1 MFTMTEKVMSYRDL
15 KVWQKGIELVKMI
28 YLLTRDFPKH
38 ETYGLTSQIQRS
50 AVSVPSNIAEGQ
62 TRNSTAEFQR
72 FLFIA
77 QGSLSEVD
85 TQIVIAQE
93 LDYLDKEKGQD
104 VEARILELRKMLYA
118 LINSLPKK

>member
-1 MFTMTEKVMSYRDL
+1 
-15 KVWQKGIELVKMI
+15 MI

-85 TQIVIAQE
+85 TQIVISQE
-93 LDYLDKEKGQD
+93 LGYLEKEKGQV

>member
-1 MFTMTEKVMSYRDL
+1 MTEKVLNYRDL
-15 KVWQKGIELVKMI
+15 KVWQKGIELVKTI
-28 YLLTRDFPKH
+28 YLLSRDFPKH
-38 ETYGLTSQIQRS
+38 EVYGLTSQLQRS

-62 TRNSTAEFQR
+62 TRNSTADFQR

-93 LDYLDKEKGQD
+93 LGYLQREKGQE
-104 VEARILELRKMLYA
+104 VETRILELRKMLYA

>member
-1 MFTMTEKVMSYRDL
+1 MAEKVMSYHDL
-15 KVWQKGIELVKMI
+15 KVWQKGIELVKTI
-28 YLLTRDFPKH
+28 YLLTRDFPKY

-62 TRNSTAEFQR
+62 TRNSTADFQR
-72 FLFIA
+72 FIFIA

-93 LDYLDKEKGQD
+93 LGYLDKAKGQD
-104 VEARILELRKMLYA
+104 VEARILELRRMLYA

>member
-1 MFTMTEKVMSYRDL
+1 MAEKVMNYRDL
-15 KVWQKGIELVKMI
+15 KVWQKGIELVKTI
-28 YLLTRDFPKH
+28 YVLTRDFPKY

-77 QGSLSEVD
+77 QASLSEVD

-93 LDYLDKEKGQD
+93 LGYLEKAKGQD

>member
-1 MFTMTEKVMSYRDL
+1 MAEKVMSYRDL
-15 KVWQKGIELVKMI
+15 KVWQKGIELVKTI

-38 ETYGLTSQIQRS
+38 EIYGLTSQIQRS

-62 TRNSTAEFQR
+62 TRNSMADFQR

-93 LDYLDKEKGQD
+93 LGYLEKEKGQD
-104 VEARILELRKMLYA
+104 VEARILELRRMLYA

>member
-1 MFTMTEKVMSYRDL
+1 MAEKVMSYHDL
-15 KVWQKGIELVKMI
+15 KVWQKGIELVKTI
-28 YLLTRDFPKH
+28 YLLTRDFPKY

-62 TRNSTAEFQR
+62 TRNSTADFQR
-72 FLFIA
+72 FLFIS

-93 LDYLDKEKGQD
+93 LGYLDKAKGQD
-104 VEARILELRKMLYA
+104 VEARILELRRMLYA

>member
-1 MFTMTEKVMSYRDL
+1 MMTEKVMSYRDL
-15 KVWQKGIELVKMI
+15 KVWQKGIELVKLI

-62 TRNSTAEFQR
+62 TRNSTADFQR

-93 LDYLDKEKGQD
+93 LGYLERAKGQD

>member
-1 MFTMTEKVMSYRDL
+1 MTEKVMSYRDL

>member
-1 MFTMTEKVMSYRDL
+1 MAEKVMSYHDL
-15 KVWQKGIELVKMI
+15 KVWQKGIELVKTI
-28 YLLTRDFPKH
+28 YLLTRDFPKY
-38 ETYGLTSQIQRS
+38 ETYGLMSQIQRS

-62 TRNSTAEFQR
+62 TRNSTADFQR
-72 FLFIA
+72 FLFIS

-93 LDYLDKEKGQD
+93 LGYLDKAKGQD
-104 VEARILELRKMLYA
+104 VEARILELRRMLYA

>member
-1 MFTMTEKVMSYRDL
+1 MAEKVMSYRDL
-15 KVWQKGIELVKMI
+15 KVWQKGIELVKTI

-38 ETYGLTSQIQRS
+38 EMYGLLSQLQRS

-62 TRNSTAEFQR
+62 TRNSTADFQR

-93 LDYLDKEKGQD
+93 LGYLETAKGQD
-104 VEARILELRKMLYA
+104 IEARILELRRMLYA
-118 LINSLPKK
+118 LINNLPKK

>member
-1 MFTMTEKVMSYRDL
+1 MTEKVMSYRDL

-50 AVSVPSNIAEGQ
+50 AVSVPSNMAEGQ

-118 LINSLPKK
+118 LINSLHKK

>member
-1 MFTMTEKVMSYRDL
+1 MTEKVMSYRDL
-15 KVWQKGIELVKMI
+15 KVWQKGIELVKLI

-62 TRNSTAEFQR
+62 TRNSTADFQR

-93 LDYLDKEKGQD
+93 LGYLERAKGQD

>member
-1 MFTMTEKVMSYRDL
+1 MADKVMSYRDL
-15 KVWQKGIELVKMI
+15 KVWQKGIEMVKTI

-50 AVSVPSNIAEGQ
+50 AVSVPSNVAEGQ
-62 TRNSTAEFQR
+62 TRNSTADFQR

-93 LDYLDKEKGQD
+93 LGYLKQEKGQD
-104 VEARILELRKMLYA
+104 VEGRILELRKMLYA